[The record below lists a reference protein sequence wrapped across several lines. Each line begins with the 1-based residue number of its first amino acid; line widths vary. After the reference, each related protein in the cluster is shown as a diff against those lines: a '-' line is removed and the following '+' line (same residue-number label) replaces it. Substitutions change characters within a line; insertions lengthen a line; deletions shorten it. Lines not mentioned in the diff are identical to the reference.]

1 MPFADHGGFGNQ
13 LYRNSFREGLPRA
26 VEGMGVIDEA
36 VLVAV
41 LAGQHAGTAGATDG
55 VGYEA
60 IGETYALVCDAVDV
74 GGLDVSLVVG
84 ADGLEGVIVRHDI
97 KDIHGLGGL
106 PGRILFLATGGGGYR
121 RQTCQNE

>member
-1 MPFADHGGFGNQ
+1 
-13 LYRNSFREGLPRA
+13 
-26 VEGMGVIDEA
+26 MGIIDEA

-60 IGETYALVCDAVDV
+60 IGETYALLCDAVDV

-84 ADGLEGVIVRHDI
+84 ADGLEGVIVRHNV
-97 KDIHGLGGL
+97 KDVHGLGGL
-106 PGRILFLATGGGGYR
+106 PRRILFLATGGGGYH

>member
-1 MPFADHGGFGNQ
+1 MFT
-13 LYRNSFREGLPRA
+13 
-26 VEGMGVIDEA
+26 
-36 VLVAV
+36 
-41 LAGQHAGTAGATDG
+41 GQHAGTAGATDG

>member
-1 MPFADHGGFGNQ
+1 
-13 LYRNSFREGLPRA
+13 
-26 VEGMGVIDEA
+26 MGVIDEA

-84 ADGLEGVIVRHDI
+84 TDGLEGVIVRHDI
-97 KDIHGLGGL
+97 KDIHGLAGCPDVFSFWL
-106 PGRILFLATGGGGYR
+106 QEVEAIAARPVRMNSLFVFMYSA
-121 RQTCQNE
+121 

>member
-1 MPFADHGGFGNQ
+1 
-13 LYRNSFREGLPRA
+13 
-26 VEGMGVIDEA
+26 MGVIDEA

-41 LAGQHAGTAGATDG
+41 LAGQHAGTAGSTDG

-84 ADGLEGVIVRHDI
+84 TDGLEGVIVRHDI

>member
-1 MPFADHGGFGNQ
+1 
-13 LYRNSFREGLPRA
+13 
-26 VEGMGVIDEA
+26 MGVIDEA

-84 ADGLEGVIVRHDI
+84 TDGLEGVIVRHDI
-97 KDIHGLGGL
+97 KDIRWAWRACPDVFSFWLQEVEL
-106 PGRILFLATGGGGYR
+106 SPPDLSELNSLFVFMYSA
-121 RQTCQNE
+121 

>member
-1 MPFADHGGFGNQ
+1 
-13 LYRNSFREGLPRA
+13 
-26 VEGMGVIDEA
+26 MGVIDEA
-36 VLVAV
+36 DLVAV

-84 ADGLEGVIVRHDI
+84 TDGLEGVIVRHDI

>member
-1 MPFADHGGFGNQ
+1 MKPF
-13 LYRNSFREGLPRA
+13 LWLCLPVSMQARLGPLM
-26 VEGMGVIDEA
+26 E
-36 VLVAV
+36 L
-41 LAGQHAGTAGATDG
+41 
-55 VGYEA
+55 A

-84 ADGLEGVIVRHDI
+84 TDGLEGVIVRHDI